1 MNTLYPV
8 NIVSRL
14 ICFLREDKPAPAA
27 PVIQSTSATV
37 TVDPLASWMEG
48 IERICRR
55 LNRTTEGAPR
65 DYVERICSS
74 FLDNL
79 DKDLIYE
86 KVVRLGRLQKS
97 AYRHENEVYTLVGV
111 EKEYQTAREV
121 AKKVNVVL
129 SWVEEILCYAMVDA
143 EEVRERYVAKTFMY
157 QAK

>member
-1 MNTLYPV
+1 MDVLHKFLYAHIIDFQGPGRADQ
-8 NIVSRL
+8 SL
-14 ICFLREDKPAPAA
+14 

-48 IERICRR
+48 VERICRR

-143 EEVRERYVAKTFMY
+143 EEVREHYVAKMFMY